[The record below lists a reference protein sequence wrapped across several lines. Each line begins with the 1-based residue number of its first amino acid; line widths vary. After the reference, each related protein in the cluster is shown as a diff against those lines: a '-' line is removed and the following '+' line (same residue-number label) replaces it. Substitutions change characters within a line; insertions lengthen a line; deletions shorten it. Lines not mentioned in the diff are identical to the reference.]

1 MSSGLTN
8 IGKQRLLEMA
18 LRDTQDS
25 AAADTAPMFLAL
37 ITSATVPTD
46 TMLTFTELTEIA
58 AGNGYTSGGDVVT
71 RDGSDLTVWD
81 NSTDTAGSYGR
92 IQLKDFVWTASG
104 GNLPASGSG
113 ASYAILLDDNST
125 VANRQIYAWFDL
137 TTARTIGT
145 GSTLTLQDIEI
156 RLT

>member
-1 MSSGLTN
+1 MASGVTHR
-8 IGKQRLLEMA
+8 GKQRLLELA

-25 AAADTAPMFLAL
+25 ASADTAPMFLAL
-37 ITSATVPTD
+37 ITSATAPTE
-46 TMLTFTELTEIA
+46 TMLTFTELTEVA

-81 NSTDTAGSYGR
+81 SSSDTAGSYGR
-92 IQLKDFVWTASG
+92 IRLKDFVWTASG
-104 GNLPASGSG
+104 GNLPASGAG
-113 ASYAILLDDNST
+113 ASYAILLDDNAT

-137 TTARTIGT
+137 TSARTVGS

-156 RLT
+156 RIT